1 MKTLKKYLFKILICT
16 LLCTMILA
24 IPAFAKRSK
33 VPRNGKYIDP
43 TGHIYIM
50 KHGKPR
56 TGYFTF
62 PGKTYYG
69 HKTSSSSYPKG
80 SCTADALIIRHGKMY
95 YFKSNGQKQTKS
107 SRYITLNRHSTS
119 VKYLTAGRMSRYNA
133 NRHCY
138 QWLNP
143 NSGRWEDTGMLCY
156 PYGSIDWQK

>member
-16 LLCTMILA
+16 LLCTMIFA
-24 IPAFAKRSK
+24 VPTFAKRSK

-43 TGHIYIM
+43 AGHIYIM
-50 KHGKPR
+50 RHGRPR
-56 TGYFTF
+56 TGHFKYH
-62 PGKTYYG
+62 GKWYYG

-80 SCTADALIIRHGKMY
+80 SCTADALRIRHGKMY

-133 NRHCY
+133 NRRCY